1 MSSDVLPVWWD
12 PAADGPANMAA
23 DELLAEEAV
32 RRDGLV
38 IRVYA
43 WSEPTVS
50 LGAFQPFAEAEAC
63 AAIAGL
69 PIVRRPSGGGAII
82 HGTDLTY
89 AAAMPKGHP
98 WGGTPQALYDGMHA
112 AMVDVLRDHGFDA
125 RLHAPSADDPPA
137 DALLC
142 FSRRS
147 PGDVVVRQ
155 GDAPAAKVMGSAQR
169 RLGTAVLQHGSL
181 LLAAC
186 PRVADAARHVG
197 LAELA
202 RGRVDWTARSL
213 AERWIAGIA
222 VAGGL
227 TTAEQ
232 PAAFAANL
240 GERAAVRDAH
250 FRDPRW
256 TGRR

>member
-1 MSSDVLPVWWD
+1 
-12 PAADGPANMAA
+12 
-23 DELLAEEAV
+23 
-32 RRDGLV
+32 
-38 IRVYA
+38 
-43 WSEPTVS
+43 
-50 LGAFQPFAEAEAC
+50 
-63 AAIAGL
+63 
-69 PIVRRPSGGGAII
+69 
-82 HGTDLTY
+82 
-89 AAAMPKGHP
+89 
-98 WGGTPQALYDGMHA
+98 
-112 AMVDVLRDHGFDA
+112 
-125 RLHAPSADDPPA
+125 
-137 DALLC
+137 
-142 FSRRS
+142 
-147 PGDVVVRQ
+147 
-155 GDAPAAKVMGSAQR
+155 
-169 RLGTAVLQHGSL
+169 
-181 LLAAC
+181 
-186 PRVADAARHVG
+186 VADAARHVG